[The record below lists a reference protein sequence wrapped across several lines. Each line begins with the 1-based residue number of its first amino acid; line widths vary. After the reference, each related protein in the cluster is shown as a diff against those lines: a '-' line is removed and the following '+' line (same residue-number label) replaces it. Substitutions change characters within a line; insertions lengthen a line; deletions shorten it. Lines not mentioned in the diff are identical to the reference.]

1 MRATTSPPML
11 SMDPALAL
19 VVRKASSNFTLAVF
33 FLSFL
38 LLDSRIR
45 STLKSRLHSSQLTP
59 WRTDGERGRVQQ

>member
-1 MRATTSPPML
+1 MSPTTLPPML
-11 SMDPALAL
+11 SMDPALGL

-45 STLKSRLHSSQLTP
+45 SALTSRFDSSHLTP
-59 WRTDGERGRVQQ
+59 WRTDGERGRVQR